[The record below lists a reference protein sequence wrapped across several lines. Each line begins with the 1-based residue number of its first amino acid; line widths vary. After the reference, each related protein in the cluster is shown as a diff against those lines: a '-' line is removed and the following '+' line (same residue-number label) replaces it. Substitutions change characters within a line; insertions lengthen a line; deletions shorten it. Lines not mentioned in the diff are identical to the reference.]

1 MLPQR
6 LKTARIAKGLSQKE
20 LARLAHIDQTMISR
34 LESGTRGCSTET
46 LTDIAR
52 VLDMTLSELIG
63 DADREKEKA
72 YGSKHP
78 AYKLIKNY
86 KSPEGLRK
94 LALNRDLVNA
104 LKITE
109 DEWRTLI
116 SIKLP
121 DGVSQDGYV
130 QLLITIRAISPS
142 ANRVT

>member
-1 MLPQR
+1 MDMLPQR

-20 LARLAHIDQTMISR
+20 LAKLADADQTTISR
-34 LESGTRGCSTET
+34 LENGSRGASTET
-46 LTDIAR
+46 LTAIAR
-52 VLDMTLSELIG
+52 VLDMTLSDLVG
-63 DADREKEKA
+63 DADREKEKE

-78 AYKLIKNY
+78 AYKIIKNDN
-86 KSPEGLRK
+86 SPEGLRK

-121 DGVSQDGYV
+121 ENVSQDGYV
-130 QLLITIRAISPS
+130 QLLITIRAIS
-142 ANRVT
+142 

>member
-1 MLPQR
+1 MDMLPQR
-6 LKTARIAKGLSQKE
+6 LKSARIAKGLSQKE
-20 LARLAHIDQTMISR
+20 LAKLAGTDQTVISR
-34 LESGTRGCSTET
+34 LEGGTRGGSTET

-52 VLDMTLSELIG
+52 ALGTTLSDLVG
-63 DADREKEKA
+63 DADREKVKE

-78 AYKLIKNY
+78 AYKIIKNNN
-86 KSPEGLRK
+86 SPEGLRK

-121 DGVSQDGYV
+121 ERVNQDGYV
-130 QLLITIRAISPS
+130 QLLITIRAIS
-142 ANRVT
+142 